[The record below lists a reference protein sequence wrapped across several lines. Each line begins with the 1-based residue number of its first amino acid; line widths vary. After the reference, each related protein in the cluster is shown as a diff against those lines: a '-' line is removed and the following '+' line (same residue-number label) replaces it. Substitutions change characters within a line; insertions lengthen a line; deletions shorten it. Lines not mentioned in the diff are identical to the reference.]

1 MTAAPVRPL
10 GAAGSI
16 SLEPLRPSRWTT
28 PLGWAS
34 LVLVGATAGLG
45 LALPRSQEQAEYS
58 RLIAI
63 HPPAAWASY
72 FGIGLA
78 ALCSLLYLAKRN
90 PAFDRANA
98 ASAEVAAVFTAIT
111 LATGSIWG
119 RPTWGVWWQW
129 DPRLTTEALLMA
141 FLLGAVALRRALAP
155 GSGRAVISAVF
166 SLTTVGLLPIVHF
179 SVTWWRSLHQIGTLA
194 SPAPAENADGAFIAA
209 MLLGFVA
216 FTVLSIWLVL
226 WRSHVEALEEGAED
240 ALLAEAIVARR
251 AEARSPT
258 S

>member
-1 MTAAPVRPL
+1 VTASVTDRIPL
-10 GAAGSI
+10 D
-16 SLEPLRPSRWTT
+16 PLRPSRWSA

-34 LVLVGATAGLG
+34 LVLVGATVGLG
-45 LALPRSQEQAEYS
+45 LALPRSKEQAEYS

-72 FGIGLA
+72 FGVGLA
-78 ALCSLLYLAKRN
+78 AACSVLYLVRRN
-90 PAFDRANA
+90 PTFDRANA

-155 GSGRAVISAVF
+155 GRGRAVISAVF
-166 SLTTVGLLPIVHF
+166 SLTTLGLLPIVHF
-179 SVTWWRSLHQIGTLA
+179 SVTWWRSLHQVGTLA
-194 SPAPAENADGAFIAA
+194 APAPAENADGSFIFA

-216 FTVLSIWLVL
+216 FTLVSVWLVL
-226 WRSHVEALEEGAED
+226 WRSRLEALEEGAED
-240 ALLAEAIVARR
+240 ELLAVALVDRR
-251 AEARSPT
+251 AEATGVRS
-258 S
+258 